1 MTNIIIPAKNQIRT
15 GFSQFG
21 HILLERFKPNHLKSL
36 TFISAR
42 TRRMINTY
50 HRQVAKIRTDKTPF
64 IIILFDTH
72 PIFDVVGLD
81 FGQYGHSAIPF
92 LLCRVKIC
100 FISKRLECL
109 CRIFK
114 RMLIFGMVGLG
125 CMTACVTTSASFVG
139 AAFWRVCFGIFEGCW
154 NIVMYS
160 VAGSIFP
167 AARAMLNGLM
177 MTFYSI
183 GAYVGPTYYGW
194 SLERTGD
201 WSIGLTHMGFV
212 TVIFGLLLIFGFKKK
227 YTDTSTAIKRIHLV
241 EAIRTVGFNKVVW
254 LGVLIQI
261 LNIIPYWGFASMGPY
276 LFMTYKGFSPTE
288 AGSFFGAIYGIGGL
302 SGVVLGFFADRFG
315 RKPTIIFL
323 SGLNA
328 LCAFLIF
335 HVIPQTSIILY
346 IVGGLMG
353 IGLHA
358 IYVLG
363 YTIAQDGVSTSQI
376 GLATGIV
383 GASSYFLSFFSGPLM
398 GFLTTTLGHVAALD
412 IIVVA
417 FEFCLFIVAL
427 LMKETQNHHLH
438 EKTEA

>member
-1 MTNIIIPAKNQIRT
+1 
-15 GFSQFG
+15 
-21 HILLERFKPNHLKSL
+21 
-36 TFISAR
+36 
-42 TRRMINTY
+42 
-50 HRQVAKIRTDKTPF
+50 
-64 IIILFDTH
+64 
-72 PIFDVVGLD
+72 
-81 FGQYGHSAIPF
+81 
-92 LLCRVKIC
+92 
-100 FISKRLECL
+100 
-109 CRIFK
+109 
-114 RMLIFGMVGLG
+114 
-125 CMTACVTTSASFVG
+125 
-139 AAFWRVCFGIFEGCW
+139 
-154 NIVMYS
+154 
-160 VAGSIFP
+160 
-167 AARAMLNGLM
+167 
-177 MTFYSI
+177 
-183 GAYVGPTYYGW
+183 
-194 SLERTGD
+194 
-201 WSIGLTHMGFV
+201 
-212 TVIFGLLLIFGFKKK
+212 
-227 YTDTSTAIKRIHLV
+227 
-241 EAIRTVGFNKVVW
+241 
-254 LGVLIQI
+254 
-261 LNIIPYWGFASMGPY
+261 MGPY

-288 AGSFFGAIYGIGGL
+288 AGSFFGAIYGIDGL

-427 LMKETQNHHLH
+427 LMKGSIAH
-438 EKTEA
+438 ERNAEPSSS

>member
-1 MTNIIIPAKNQIRT
+1 MMEQKNPFKMPRVLWFQLFLLALGYAFYSANRLSFGVGLKAVAASLSLTAVQLGTIGTIFTLGQALIDIPAGYLADR
-15 GFSQFG
+15 FG
-21 HILLERFKPNHLKSL
+21 R
-36 TFISAR
+36 
-42 TRRMINTY
+42 
-50 HRQVAKIRTDKTPF
+50 
-64 IIILFDTH
+64 
-72 PIFDVVGLD
+72 
-81 FGQYGHSAIPF
+81 
-92 LLCRVKIC
+92 
-100 FISKRLECL
+100 
-109 CRIFK
+109 K

-125 CMTACVTTSASFVG
+125 CMTTCVTTSASFAG
-139 AAFWRVCFGIFEGCW
+139 AALWRVCFGIFEGCW

-201 WSIGLTHMGFV
+201 WSVGLTHMGIA
-212 TVIFGLLLIFGFKKK
+212 TVIFGLLLIFGFKRK
-227 YTDTSTAIKRIHLV
+227 YTDTSTDIKRIHLI

-276 LFMTYKGFSPTE
+276 LFMTYKGFNPTE

-315 RKPTIIFL
+315 RKPTIICL

-335 HVIPQTSIILY
+335 HVIPQTSAVLY

-376 GLATGIV
+376 GLATGLY
-383 GASSYFLSFFSGPLM
+383 YF
-398 GFLTTTLGHVAALD
+398 
-412 IIVVA
+412 
-417 FEFCLFIVAL
+417 
-427 LMKETQNHHLH
+427 
-438 EKTEA
+438 